1 MAQEQTVRG
10 YIFSTNKTWPY
21 GKQMSHE
28 SRGSQ
33 LVWLCVQSLNPD
45 CQLHWS
51 KPLEMVL
58 AARKTR

>member
-1 MAQEQTVRG
+1 MTQEQTVRG
-10 YIFSTNKTWPY
+10 HIFSTNKTWPY

-45 CQLHWS
+45 CQLHGS
-51 KPLEMVL
+51 K
-58 AARKTR
+58 T